1 MDDGQESA
9 YVKPGWVSTR
19 PEGARRPGIHL
30 MIVESRVSIHFGVN
44 FVLAPQP
51 VLDSKHNL
59 SFQGALADAGL
70 TFTNVQH
77 TSDRIVLGRDSPPLQ
92 VDVLHQPGPPVGQL
106 RVLAPQPKRTLKEF
120 ADEADMAR
128 DAFQEAWPGNLQI
141 VQRDCTIRHLYD
153 VNSDHSFRWLWEDRL
168 EQTQDSL
175 AALGRPI
182 HGGGLSFVFL
192 PTEGEVPEP
201 GVQVK
206 IESFLADPS
215 KLYVDVALTWTD
227 PTTELAPLKLL
238 EETERYAT
246 TEVVAFIMGETR

>member
-1 MDDGQESA
+1 
-9 YVKPGWVSTR
+9 
-19 PEGARRPGIHL
+19 
-30 MIVESRVSIHFGVN
+30 MIVDSRVSIHFGVN

-70 TFTNVQH
+70 NFSNVQH
-77 TSDRIVLGRDSPPLQ
+77 TTDRIVLGRDSPPLQ

-141 VQRDCTIRHLYD
+141 VQRDCTIRHVYD
-153 VNSDHSFRWLWEDRL
+153 VKADHAFRFLWMERL
-168 EQTQDSL
+168 GQSEESL
-175 AALGRPI
+175 AAFGRDI
-182 HGGGLSFVFL
+182 QGGGLRFVF
-192 PTEGEVPEP
+192 PPGEDEVDSP
-201 GVQVK
+201 GVEVK
-206 IESFLADPS
+206 IESLLRDARKLFVDVSLTWATHTNELDPS
-215 KLYVDVALTWTD
+215 A
-227 PTTELAPLKLL
+227 LL

-246 TEVVAFIMGETR
+246 TEVVAFITGEIT